1 MKRRDFVR
9 GAAGAG
15 AAGVG
20 AGGAAAAP
28 GSPNG
33 QEALPRQGPK
43 PIARGKRAVAS
54 SAHPIVTDTMLDVM
68 RKGGKAVD
76 AAVAGCLVQATVQ
89 MEMTNHTGSVDFI
102 YWEAKTGKAYE
113 LNSTGTLIP
122 GLAPFR
128 PLPGNLGV
136 LIPAQPPC
144 ACIPGFMP
152 GLKAI
157 HEKFGTR
164 PWAELCAP
172 AIHFAEEGHV
182 VCSFEFGVLT
192 EELLGNTYF
201 PSGRELFT
209 PDGFTPQVGDAF
221 KNPKLAATLKRLA
234 KEGPDDFI
242 TGEWAKRFV
251 DEGNRL
257 GWPVKM
263 EHMTAVPPRWS
274 EPFRYPHRG
283 HEILQLSPPE
293 RQGVFCAF
301 VLGVL
306 EQLDLKSLGHYTE
319 SAESLYYFAH
329 VLRWAELEMGY
340 VQDPKT
346 FDVPTD
352 VWLSKEHQRHVAE
365 IIRRSRPKVDLTE
378 HVALTSGKPAMMAAG
393 LPVAGVDKPPTYKGS
408 CELSIVDQDGNWV
421 QMMNTLQSGGIPGM
435 VVDGVPMVGSHA
447 ATDLRA
453 SIAGWFAGGSR
464 IRCIIGN
471 TIVLKDGKPW
481 LSLGTPGNVNV
492 TVAQVLSNVLD
503 HGMDPYDAAVAPRM
517 LALRDDYVLEIE
529 SRIPSKVAAGLAKMG
544 IAIKPLPTY
553 DYHMGSFQM
562 SWRDPKTGLL
572 SSSTDPRRAGKADG
586 L

>member
-9 GAAGAG
+9 SAAGAG
-15 AAGVG
+15 AIALGPQQ
-20 AGGAAAAP
+20 AGAAPPDARE
-28 GSPNG
+28 G
-33 QEALPRQGPK
+33 LPRQGPK

-54 SAHPIVTDTMLDVM
+54 SAHPIVTETMLDVM

-102 YWEAKTGKAYE
+102 YWEAKTGKAHE
-113 LNSTGTLIP
+113 LNSTGTLVP

-128 PLPGNLGV
+128 PLPANLGV
-136 LIPAQPPC
+136 LIPSQPPW

-157 HEKFGTR
+157 HERFATR
-164 PWAELCAP
+164 PWAELCEP
-172 AIHFAEEGHV
+172 AIRWAEEGHPV
-182 VCSFEFGVLT
+182 SSFEFGVLQ
-192 EELLGNTYF
+192 EELPGNTYF
-201 PSGRELFT
+201 PAGRELFT
-209 PDGFTPQVGDAF
+209 PEGFTPQVGDAF
-221 KNPKLAATLKRLA
+221 KNPRLAATLKRLA
-234 KEGPDDFI
+234 KEGPDHFI

-263 EHMTAVPPRWS
+263 EHMTAVPPRWGA
-274 EPFRYPHRG
+274 PLRHAYKG

-293 RQGVFCAF
+293 RQGVFTAF

-306 EQLDLKSLGHYTE
+306 ELLNLKSLGHYAE

-329 VLRWAELEMGY
+329 VLRWAELELGY
-340 VQDPKT
+340 LQDPKT

-352 VWLSKEHQRHVAE
+352 VWLSKDHQSHVAE
-365 IIRRSRPKVDLTE
+365 ILRRSRPKVDLME
-378 HVALTSGKPAMMAAG
+378 HVTVTSGKPAMAAAG
-393 LPVAGVDKPPTYKGS
+393 LPTAGANKPPIPQGS
-408 CELSIVDQDGNWV
+408 CELSIVDADGNWV
-421 QMMNTLQSGGIPGM
+421 QMMNTLQSGGIPGA

-447 ATDLRA
+447 QTDLRSA
-453 SIAGWFAGGSR
+453 IAGWFAGGGR
-464 IRCIIGN
+464 IRCVIGN

-481 LSLGTPGNVNV
+481 LSLGTPGNVHV
-492 TVAQVLSNVLD
+492 TIPQVLSNILD
-503 HGMDPYDAAVAPRM
+503 YGMDPYDASVVPRM

-529 SRIPSKVAAGLAKMG
+529 SRIPPNVVAGLARMG
-544 IAIKPLPTY
+544 IAVKPLPSY

-562 SWRDPKTGLL
+562 CWRDEKTGLL
-572 SSSTDPRRAGKADG
+572 CSSSDPRRAGKADG